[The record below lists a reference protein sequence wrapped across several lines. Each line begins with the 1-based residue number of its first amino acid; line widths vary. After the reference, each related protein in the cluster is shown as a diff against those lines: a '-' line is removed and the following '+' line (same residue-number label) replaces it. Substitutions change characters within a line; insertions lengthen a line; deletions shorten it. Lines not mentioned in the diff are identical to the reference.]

1 MGPWGWLALAVV
13 TQWASILG
21 LRLSDGFRRTPW
33 TALALVTTVTSIGCI
48 SVALSEGLSL
58 AVAYGIWTGMGVA
71 LAALT
76 GLAVFGERLG
86 RVQAAGLVCVVLGV
100 IALRA

>member
-1 MGPWGWLALAVV
+1 MGPWGWLASAVV
-13 TQWASILG
+13 TQWASIVG
-21 LRLSDGFRRTPW
+21 LRLSDGFRRKRW

-48 SVALSEGLSL
+48 SVALAEGLSL

-76 GLAVFGERLG
+76 GLVAFGERLG
-86 RVQAAGLVCVVLGV
+86 RVQAAGLACVVLGV
-100 IALRA
+100 VALRA